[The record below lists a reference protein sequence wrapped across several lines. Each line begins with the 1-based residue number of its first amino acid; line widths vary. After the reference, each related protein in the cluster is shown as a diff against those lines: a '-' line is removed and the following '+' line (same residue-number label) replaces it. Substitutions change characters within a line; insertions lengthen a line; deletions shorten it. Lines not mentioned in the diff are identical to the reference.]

1 MWESVVITATF
12 IIVQM
17 KRQRREANRNK
28 ERVFQ
33 RRTIKVSQEDSKAR
47 IVVSKKILRIL

>member
-1 MWESVVITATF
+1 
-12 IIVQM
+12 M